1 MQIDFLRFTPDKEF
15 LKRLGFENAIV
26 FSEDWDS
33 NGDSNHGYLKGEI
46 IRPESAD
53 ELRKKL
59 RKVSRKS
66 IVGVESSSIS
76 INREAVARRRVD
88 VILDSVGRKIDYVTV
103 KLAAE
108 KDVVIEICLSK
119 FLLTRGV
126 RRMRLLRETEDLIW
140 IIKKFNTPFIIT
152 SSASNIYEMRSAKQ
166 LRDFFSFLGADI
178 EKAERH
184 AAILFRKYAD
194 ANFIMNGL
202 EIEERP

>member
-1 MQIDFLRFTPDKEF
+1 MRIDFLRFAPEKEF
-15 LKRLGFENAIV
+15 LKSLGFENAVV
-26 FSEDWDS
+26 FVEEMEND
-33 NGDSNHGYLKGEI
+33 GDYIRGEI

-59 RKVSRKS
+59 RKVSKKS
-66 IVGVESSSIS
+66 VVGVESSSIS
-76 INREAVARRRVD
+76 INREAVTRRRVD
-88 VILDSVGRKIDYVTV
+88 VILDFPGRRIDYVTV

-119 FLLTRGV
+119 FLLTRGA
-126 RRMRLLRETEDLIW
+126 RRMRLLRETEDLFR
-140 IIKKFNTPFIIT
+140 IIKKFDTPFVIT
-152 SSASNIYEMRSAKQ
+152 SGASNIYEMRSVRQ
-166 LRDFFSFLGADI
+166 LREFFSFLGAEV
-178 EKAERH
+178 EKAERQ

>member
-1 MQIDFLRFTPDKEF
+1 MQIDFLRFAPDKEF
-15 LKRLGFENAIV
+15 LKRLGFENAVV
-26 FSEDWDS
+26 FAENESEGGNDYD
-33 NGDSNHGYLKGEI
+33 YAKGVI
-46 IRPESAD
+46 IRPESAED
-53 ELRKKL
+53 LRKKL
-59 RKVSRKS
+59 RKVTRKS

-76 INREAVARRRVD
+76 INREAVTRRRVD

-108 KDVVIEICLSK
+108 KDVVIELCLTK
-119 FLLTRGV
+119 FLLTRGA
-126 RRMRLLRETEDLIW
+126 RRMKMLRETEDLIR
-140 IIKKFNTPFIIT
+140 IIKKFDTPFVIT
-152 SSASNIYEMRSAKQ
+152 SSASDIYEMRSARQ

-178 EKAERH
+178 ERAERH